1 MLSESRGIMLITLVA
16 FMYFLVSLFFHLYPQ
31 NFIIKFFKY
40 RAKSKEFYSQYPRV
54 KAAQSCLTVCNPMD
68 YTIHGILQA
77 RILEWVAFAFSR
89 GSSQPRA
96 LTLQAVSSPAEPLR
110 GLFNTHAVKN

>member
-40 RAKSKEFYSQYPRV
+40 RAKSKEFYGEH
-54 KAAQSCLTVCNPMD
+54 L
-68 YTIHGILQA
+68 YTY
-77 RILEWVAFAFSR
+77 
-89 GSSQPRA
+89 
-96 LTLQAVSSPAEPLR
+96 
-110 GLFNTHAVKN
+110 

>member
-89 GSSQPRA
+89 GSSQPRDR
-96 LTLQAVSSPAEPLR
+96 TQVSCIA
-110 GLFNTHAVKN
+110 GGFFNQLSQQRKTP